1 MDLLKVYESFS
12 DGTRLRILHLLTHRK
27 SLCVCHIQSVLEEP
41 QVKIS
46 RHLAYLRRRELV
58 EVTQEGNWR
67 YYSLPKPCTKEF
79 KLNLKCLRTLA
90 AEHATFQRDLTRLDS
105 HAPAVETC
113 GSC

>member
-1 MDLLKVYESFS
+1 MDILKVYESFS
-12 DGTRLRILHLLTHRK
+12 DGTRLRILHLLTQRK
-27 SLCVCHIQSVLEEP
+27 SLCVCHLQSVLEEP

-67 YYSLPKPCTKEF
+67 YYSLPKPCTKELR
-79 KLNLKCLRTLA
+79 LNLKCLKTLA
-90 AEHATFQRDLTRLDS
+90 AEHATFQRDLERLDE

-113 GSC
+113 ANC